1 MLRSNPFQNKKNKND
16 VQAPT
21 TGATVTPAAGTDV
34 LILRPAGTLATLTV
48 NMPVSP
54 YDGQD
59 FTVVSTQTVTALTM
73 SGGTIVGAL
82 TTIVV
87 GGFATFIYNG
97 ANSEWCR
104 AG

>member
-21 TGATVTPAAGTDV
+21 AGATVNPVAGTDV
-34 LILRPAGTLATLTV
+34 LILRPAGALATLTV
-48 NMPVSP
+48 NVPSSP
-54 YDGQD
+54 FNGQEI
-59 FTVVSTQTVTALTM
+59 TVVSTQTITTLTM
-73 SGGTIVGAL
+73 GGGTIIGAP
-82 TTIVV
+82 TTLAA
-87 GGFATFIYNG
+87 GGYAAFVFNG